1 MNQANH
7 QPHKVQPTT
16 IEALEQLLATIEA
29 QYRHCLAQRAQT
41 QEALRKSE
49 QRWQL
54 LLQGT
59 GIGVFDWD
67 VVTGEAFMSS
77 QFKEMLG
84 LDDQEIANTYEAWR
98 DRLHPDDRERVSE
111 AIQAHLEQ
119 QTPQYRVEYRL
130 QCRDG
135 SYRWILAQGKALWDA
150 SGKPSR
156 MVGSHQDISDRKQ
169 NEAEIIRLNREL
181 EQRVKRR
188 TAQLE
193 VANRYKDELIERE
206 KDDRSQLEK
215 TKAEIQ
221 LYRDVVENMQ
231 LGLCVWQLANP
242 DDISSFQ
249 LVTTNPAASQML
261 GIAIQNCVGQKITDC
276 FPNALGTPHQSAIE
290 AYAEVVRSG
299 QAQTLGEVFYGDAR
313 VSGSIFEINAFPLPN
328 HCVGVAFENITE
340 RQRTEAA
347 LAASER
353 QYRTVVNSVKEIIF
367 QTDIDGCWT
376 FLNPAWTDITGFE
389 IEESLHT
396 PFVDYIYAE
405 EDQQHCAELFQ
416 ALMSGQQEF
425 YQYEFRSLTKK
436 GDFRW
441 LEIEAQVYKAADE
454 TIVGTSGTIND
465 TTERKQTE
473 AVLQARA
480 DELTR
485 MNAIL
490 FTTAAQ
496 LEKRNQELD
505 QFAYVTSH
513 DLKAPLRAIANLS
526 EWIEEDIEDK
536 LDDDTRHQMTLLRG
550 RVHRME
556 ALINGLLEYSRVG
569 RLQAEPEM
577 ISVGDLLAEI
587 IDSLAPPP
595 QFTIA
600 IEEMPTL
607 KTRRLPLQQ
616 VFTNL
621 ISNAIKH
628 HNRPN
633 GWIGISAK
641 DKGKFYEF
649 AVADDGPGIAP
660 EYQEK
665 VFVIFQ
671 TLQARDKSEN
681 TGIGLSIVK
690 KIIDSQGERID
701 LTSAPDQG
709 ATFRF
714 TWSKSVNGQKS
725 LP

>member
-1 MNQANH
+1 MSQANH
-7 QPHKVQPTT
+7 QPHEVQPTT
-16 IEALEQLLATIEA
+16 IEALEQRLATLEA
-29 QYRHCLAQRAQT
+29 QYRHCLAQRDQT

-54 LLQGT
+54 LLGGT
-59 GIGVFDWD
+59 GIGIFDWD

-77 QFKEMLG
+77 QLKEMLG
-84 LDDQEIANTYEAWR
+84 YSDQEIANTYEAWR
-98 DRLHPDDRERVSE
+98 DRLHPDDRERVLE
-111 AIQAHLEQ
+111 TIQAHLAQ
-119 QTPQYRVEYRL
+119 QTPQYLVEYRL

-135 SYRWILAQGKALWDA
+135 SYRWILAQGKATWDA
-150 SGKPSR
+150 SGNPSR

-169 NEAEIIRLNREL
+169 SEAEIICLNREL

-188 TAQLE
+188 TAQLK
-193 VANRYKDELIERE
+193 VANRFKDEVIERE
-206 KDDRSQLEK
+206 RDARQVET

-221 LYRDVVENMQ
+221 YQDIVENMQ
-231 LGLCVWQLANP
+231 VGLCVWQLANL
-242 DDISSFQ
+242 DDISSFE
-249 LVTTNPAASQML
+249 LVATNLAASQML

-276 FPNALGTPHQSAIE
+276 FPNALGTPHQAAIE
-290 AYAEVVRSG
+290 AYAEVVRSR
-299 QAQTLGEVFYGDAR
+299 QAQALGEVFYGDDR
-313 VSGSIFEINAFPLPN
+313 VSGSIFAINAFPLPN
-328 HCVGVAFENITE
+328 RCVGVAFENITE
-340 RQRTEAA
+340 RKRTEAA

-353 QYRTVVNSVKEIIF
+353 QYRTVVTSIKEIIF
-367 QTDIDGCWT
+367 QTDKDGCWT

-405 EDQQHCAELFQ
+405 EDQQCCAELFQ
-416 ALMSGQQEF
+416 ALMSGQQVF
-425 YQYEFRSLTKK
+425 YQYEFRSLTKT

-536 LDDDTRHQMTLLRG
+536 LDDDTRHQMNLLRG

-569 RLQAEPEM
+569 RLQTEPEM
-577 ISVGDLLAEI
+577 VSVGDLLAEI
-587 IDSLAPPP
+587 IDSLSPPP

-600 IEEMPTL
+600 IEGMPTFR
-607 KTRRLPLQQ
+607 TRRLPLQQ

-633 GWIGISAK
+633 GWIGISVK
-641 DKGKFYEF
+641 DKGRFYEF

-671 TLQARDKSEN
+671 TLQARDKTEN

-690 KIIDSQGERID
+690 KIIDSQGERIE

-714 TWSKSVNGQKS
+714 TWSKSVDRKKS
-725 LP
+725 LH

>member
-1 MNQANH
+1 MSQANH
-7 QPHKVQPTT
+7 QPHEVKPTT
-16 IEALEQLLATIEA
+16 IKELEKRLATVEA
-29 QYRHCLAQRAQT
+29 QYRHCLAECHQT
-41 QEALRKSE
+41 QETLKKSE
-49 QRWQL
+49 ERWQL

-59 GIGVFDWD
+59 GDGIFDWNL
-67 VVTGEAFMSS
+67 VTGEAIMSS
-77 QFKEMLG
+77 HLKQMLG
-84 LDDQEIANTYEAWR
+84 YSDEMTNTYEAWR
-98 DRLHPDDRERVSE
+98 ELLHPDDRERVLA

-119 QTPQYRVEYRL
+119 QTPQYIVQYRL
-130 QCRDG
+130 QCQDE
-135 SYRWILAQGKALWDA
+135 SYKWILAWGKAIWDA
-150 SGKPSR
+150 SGQPIR
-156 MVGSHQDISDRKQ
+156 MVGSQQDISDRKQ
-169 NEAEIIRLNREL
+169 SEAEIIRLNREL
-181 EQRVKRR
+181 EQRVKSR
-188 TAQLE
+188 TAQL
-193 VANRYKDELIERE
+193 VAANRFKNELIERE
-206 KDDRSQLEK
+206 QDARSQIET

-231 LGLCVWQLANP
+231 VGLCVWQLANL

-249 LVTTNPAASQML
+249 LVATNPAASQML
-261 GIAIQNCVGQKITDC
+261 GITIEKCVGQKITDC
-276 FPNALGTPHQSAIE
+276 FPNALSTSHQATIE
-290 AYAEVVRSG
+290 TYAEVVRSG
-299 QAQTLGEVFYGDAR
+299 QAQALGEVYYGDAR
-313 VSGSIFEINAFPLPN
+313 VSGSTFAINAFPLPN
-328 HCVGVAFENITE
+328 DCVGVAFENITE
-340 RQRTEAA
+340 RKRTEAA
-347 LAASER
+347 LAVSER

-367 QTDIDGCWT
+367 LTDTDGDWT

-389 IEESLHT
+389 IAESLHT

-405 EDQQHCAELFQ
+405 EDQQRCAELFQ
-416 ALMSGQQEF
+416 GLMSGQQEF
-425 YQYEFRSLTKK
+425 YRYEFRSLTKT

-441 LEIEAQVYKAADE
+441 LEIEAQVYKADE
-454 TIVGTSGTIND
+454 IIVGTSGTIND

-490 FTTAAQ
+490 LTTAAQ

-536 LDDDTRHQMTLLRG
+536 LDDDTRHQMNLLRG

-569 RLQAEPEM
+569 RLNAEPEM
-577 ISVGDLLAEI
+577 VSVDALLAEI

-595 QFTIA
+595 QFTIV
-600 IEEMPTL
+600 IKGEMPTF
-607 KTRRLPLQQ
+607 KTQRLPLQQ

-628 HNRPN
+628 HNHSN
-633 GWIGISAK
+633 GFIQISAK
-641 DKGKFYEF
+641 DQGKFYEF
-649 AVADDGPGIAP
+649 AVADDGLGIAP

-690 KIIDSQGERID
+690 KIIDSQGGKID
-701 LTSAPDQG
+701 LTSAPAQG

-714 TWSKSVNGQKS
+714 TWSK
-725 LP
+725 